1 MHRLDSVDSTLDEVH
16 RLAERGAPEGTAVVA
31 VEQTAGRG
39 SRGRTWHSPRGG
51 LWLSLLLRPVET
63 ATDVLSLRVGLVVAE
78 VIEELAVAER
88 VGLKWPND
96 VMLHDRKLG
105 GILCE
110 GRWQGGRLGWVAVGI
125 GLNIVNPVPSSV
137 AASAIRL
144 ADVAPAITP
153 DAVAAP
159 LVARLCSTPLAG
171 ATLTA
176 SELMS
181 FTARDWLLGRRLDEP
196 ERGRAAGVTVNG
208 ELLVESGG
216 TVRAIRAGTVV
227 VAPLS
232 P

>member
-31 VEQTAGRG
+31 AEQTAGRG

-51 LWLSLLLRPVET
+51 LWLSLLLRPVEA

-88 VGLKWPND
+88 IGLKWPND

-125 GLNIVNPVPSSV
+125 GLNIANPVPPSV

-144 ADVAPAITP
+144 ADVAPVITP
-153 DAVAAP
+153 DLVAAP

-181 FTARDWLLGRRLDEP
+181 FTARDWLLGRRLEEP
-196 ERGRAAGVTVNG
+196 ERGRAAGVTANG

-227 VAPLS
+227 VAPQ